1 MSKFNSKKAF
11 LFIFISV
18 NLIFIF
24 LQIYKHS
31 VFVKLSYEQQRLEQE
46 QENLA
51 KKKIDLIEKLHTNQR
66 HKPVKDFA
74 QNKLKMQRIKLKQIK
89 RLDFE

>member
-1 MSKFNSKKAF
+1 MSKFSSKKAF

-31 VFVKLSYEQQRLEQE
+31 VFVKLSYEQQRLERE

-74 QNKLKMQRIKLKQIK
+74 EDKLKMQRIKLKQIK